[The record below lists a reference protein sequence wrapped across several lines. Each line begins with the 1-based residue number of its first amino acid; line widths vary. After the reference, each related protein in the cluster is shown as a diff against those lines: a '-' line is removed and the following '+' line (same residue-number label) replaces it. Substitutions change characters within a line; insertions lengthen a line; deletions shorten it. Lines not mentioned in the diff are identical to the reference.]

1 VVPDERTV
9 QVKGLKEFQ
18 GAIRDIDRALGGE
31 LRKGLNEAAEIVAG
45 AARPLVPVRSGA
57 AAASI
62 KVGSTQRAAQIKV
75 GGQAAP
81 YFPWLDFGGRVGAKK
96 TTRRPFIRAGRYIY
110 PVLAAK
116 RADVEAK
123 VDEVIKR
130 LATQAGFGT
139 TGRM

>member
-1 VVPDERTV
+1 MPDGVTV

-18 GAIRDIDRALGGE
+18 GAIRQIDRALGPE

-45 AARPLVPVRSGA
+45 AARPLVPVKSGDA
-57 AAASI
+57 AGSI

-96 TTRRPFIRAGRYIY
+96 TTERKFIKSGRYIY
-110 PVLAAK
+110 PTLARK
-116 RADVEAK
+116 RPEVEAK
-123 VDEVIKR
+123 IDEVLAR
-130 LATQAGFGT
+130 LAGQAGFDT
-139 TGRM
+139 TGRI